1 MSAVKVGET
10 RELVV
15 AEDLTRTQVVQYA
28 GASGDF
34 NPLHVDPV
42 AARRAL
48 YGEVV
53 VHGVHS
59 LLWA

>member
-1 MSAVKVGET
+1 MSSVVLGSRRFAMEDVESFA
-10 RELVV
+10 EL
-15 AEDLTRTQVVQYA
+15 
-28 GASGDF
+28 SGDF